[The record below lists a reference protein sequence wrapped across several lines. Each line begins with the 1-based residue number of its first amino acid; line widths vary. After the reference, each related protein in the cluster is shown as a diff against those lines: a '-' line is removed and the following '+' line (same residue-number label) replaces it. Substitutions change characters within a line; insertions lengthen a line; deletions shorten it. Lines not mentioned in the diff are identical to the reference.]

1 MSLGILLFI
10 FGFIFLSNLNFIRG
24 QSEVLSCSY
33 SGSTNS
39 YTCSLTIINPN
50 GLNNFTGIN
59 GMHLSGMTDED
70 VRYVY
75 GAAGS
80 TPNIP
85 SIICEKFKNT
95 QKIEIFARGLQIIDE
110 DSFQNCKNL
119 THLNLYNNKIRQ
131 FHKNAFKE
139 NPELN
144 QLLLWF
150 NEITELPEDPFT
162 NLQKLVRLD
171 FESNN
176 ITVLPENIFNPL
188 TGLDVLYLEKNLIE
202 ILPTNIFSSLK
213 NMTTFWIYSNKL
225 KIVHADSFGLLPKL
239 KTVQMYSNQI
249 DAIDEKFIN
258 NTGINRFD
266 VRYNLC
272 LSKDISDTTASRGTM
287 RADLK
292 ICFENYEEIMSGKAC
307 PLNYLKFYTIFKNIY
322 PGCANG
328 NLDERVCNLESQHEE
343 VVGDIKA
350 LAEENEKMRSEIDN
364 LAMEKQ
370 ELEEFVRNQNKI
382 FSAAIEELEHQLFE
396 LKGCTCSC

>member
-1 MSLGILLFI
+1 MSLRILIFI
-10 FGFIFLSNLNFIRG
+10 FGFIFLLNLNFIRG

-59 GMHLSGMTDED
+59 GMHLCGMTDED

-95 QKIEIFARGLQIIDE
+95 KKIEIFARRLQIIDE

-119 THLNLYNNKIRQ
+119 THLDLKNNKIRQ

-150 NEITELPEDPFT
+150 NEIAELPEDPFT

-171 FESNN
+171 FELNK
-176 ITVLPENIFNPL
+176 ITKLPENIFNPL
-188 TGLDVLYLEKNLIE
+188 TGLHVLYLERNLIE
-202 ILPTNIFSSLK
+202 ELPINAFSGMQNMSIFVIH
-213 NMTTFWIYSNKL
+213 NNKL
-225 KIVHADSFGLLPKL
+225 KIVHADSFGNLPML
-239 KTVQMYSNQI
+239 KEVYMYNNQI
-249 DAIDEKFIN
+249 DAIDERFIN
-258 NTGINRFD
+258 NTGITSFEL
-266 VRYNLC
+266 RYNLYVNKD
-272 LSKDISDTTASRGTM
+272 LSDNTVSRENM
-287 RADLK
+287 RRELK
-292 ICFENYEEIMSGKAC
+292 VCFENYEEIMSGKTY
-307 PLNYLKFYTIFKNIY
+307 PLNYLKFYTIFPNIY
-322 PGCANG
+322 PGCVNG

-343 VVGDIKA
+343 VVGDIKT
-350 LAEENEKMRSEIDN
+350 LSEENEKMRSEIDI

-370 ELEEFVRNQNKI
+370 ELEEYVKNQNKI
-382 FSAAIEELEHQLFE
+382 FSVAIEELENQMFE
-396 LKGCTCSC
+396 LKGCTCGC